1 MHRALLI
8 QEITCR
14 ICSLANDLSS
24 LAMLARTCKDTHEP
38 AICVLWE
45 EVQDL
50 APLVQCF
57 PHDSWSVVETELTFT
72 RPLASED
79 WDRFLHYSRHIRNLR
94 LRNPTRASRYRVHSS
109 VISTLDASR
118 PEPVLFPCVHIF
130 EWDAEMLGYELLDT
144 CLGFLGAQVR
154 YIHLGHPHL
163 CPDRPECGLRAG
175 LSAIAHQFPS
185 LEHVYL
191 GHSFADVYRGP
202 PPISEALL
210 LPERLSA
217 LRTFCIYGFP
227 IAEAVV
233 YALATLPSLEI
244 LKVTLPFDSTWSGT
258 FPSKAFSTVKQV
270 FLRMTAP
277 DYISFSAV
285 AKFPSVGEAYLEVI
299 DVPKQSTTN
308 GFYEAIRRQFSPRS
322 LLQLE
327 VSPAGTF
334 PYAVVAFIGSVVRP
348 THLEPLFDFF
358 RLESLTLS
366 MACRYSLDTA
376 FYANASRAFP
386 QLCTFKIADCYWCV
400 NDTLPTMTALVPF
413 ALHPN
418 LSDLFV
424 PFDGTQPVSLSGI
437 KDALPPGTG
446 RSHVTSLGVGYSPL
460 TVSHPQ
466 LVAAYLSRLF
476 PRLGG
481 QEGRSLMWGECDE
494 TAEGHQL
501 QERWKKVRELLTCFY
516 AIREDERDITARE
529 LTQSQET
536 ARLRCKG
543 STADHH

>member
-334 PYAVVAFIGSVVRP
+334 PYAVVAFIGSV
-348 THLEPLFDFF
+348 
-358 RLESLTLS
+358 
-366 MACRYSLDTA
+366 
-376 FYANASRAFP
+376 
-386 QLCTFKIADCYWCV
+386 IADCYWCV